1 VSVDHWRAGLRAV
14 ILSALRTLVPS
25 CQSITGA
32 LACAPAALAAPYFSE
47 SCAGFYERNPDAQ
60 TNCKPVPHSAR
71 VKSFK

>member
-1 VSVDHWRAGLRAV
+1 LQKASRQNLNFDHAG
-14 ILSALRTLVPS
+14 